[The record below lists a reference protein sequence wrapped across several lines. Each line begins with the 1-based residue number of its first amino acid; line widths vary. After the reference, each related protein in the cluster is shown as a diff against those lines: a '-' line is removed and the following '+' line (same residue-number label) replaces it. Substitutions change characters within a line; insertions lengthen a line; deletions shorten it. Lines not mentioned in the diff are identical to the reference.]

1 MSARLVYLRLELKRA
16 CKKLPHI
23 FAGAIVLLLLA
34 GTIALLSARML
45 YGETSSGRIT
55 VGVVLPEGDAVAKK
69 ALAMVSSLES
79 VKSICDF
86 EYMNK
91 EECLDKLNA
100 GKL

>member
-1 MSARLVYLRLELKRA
+1 
-16 CKKLPHI
+16 
-23 FAGAIVLLLLA
+23 
-34 GTIALLSARML
+34 ML
-45 YGETSSGRIT
+45 YGETSAGGLPL
-55 VGVVLPEGDAVAKK
+55 GVVLPEGDAVAKK

-91 EECLDKLNA
+91 EECLDKLKE

>member
-45 YGETSSGRIT
+45 YGETS
-55 VGVVLPEGDAVAKK
+55 
-69 ALAMVSSLES
+69 
-79 VKSICDF
+79 
-86 EYMNK
+86 
-91 EECLDKLNA
+91 A
-100 GKL
+100 G

>member
-45 YGETSSGRIT
+45 YGETSAGRIT
-55 VGVVLPEGDAVAKK
+55 VGVVLPEGDAG
-69 ALAMVSSLES
+69 
-79 VKSICDF
+79 
-86 EYMNK
+86 
-91 EECLDKLNA
+91 EEGTGHGQFA
-100 GKL
+100 GKRQEHLRF